1 MFLVSSRIYV
11 NLALQIVRTQSVCFS
26 PPLASVQSVPSY
38 VSIARRTIPLP
49 FCIESNTQNHLH
61 TQLVYWH
68 IHFQTN
74 DAEYFF
80 IDKATERGDAVA
92 SSIEVNAVQWEN
104 RQVN

>member
-1 MFLVSSRIYV
+1 MTPMNDRIAPNQKKNLVNRPKNSDITAIIIDAIPIYV
-11 NLALQIVRTQSVCFS
+11 S
-26 PPLASVQSVPSY
+26 PCY
-38 VSIARRTIPLP
+38 
-49 FCIESNTQNHLH
+49 
-61 TQLVYWH
+61 LVYWH

>member
-1 MFLVSSRIYV
+1 MRQVWDKKNTLYKKTKSNKEYDKTREV
-11 NLALQIVRTQSVCFS
+11 LA
-26 PPLASVQSVPSY
+26 
-38 VSIARRTIPLP
+38 
-49 FCIESNTQNHLH
+49 
-61 TQLVYWH
+61 LVYWH